1 MLSCDGQPA
10 ETSCERA
17 VKERLNESDERELIR
32 RAKAGDDGARNH
44 LWEAFFLFAVA
55 ECRKQAELMN
65 LDPDIAEGEAALAIP
80 EAIQRFDLRRHS
92 RFSTYLMHRLRGA
105 LTAAMRE
112 HRRSS
117 IFDKA
122 QYYPDEAEEPA
133 EWSEIQP
140 RSVGDFWPPQV
151 VRWARRRRR
160 RNDRMI
166 VKWLWL
172 DCQPKTQAEIARRLG
187 ISRSAVC
194 QRRRILMKLILRI
207 APNTIFDHN
216 LRREPLN
223 TEEDEFYN

>member
-1 MLSCDGQPA
+1 LCCDGQLA
-10 ETSCERA
+10 ETSCERT
-17 VKERLNESDERELIR
+17 VKERLNESEERELIR

-55 ECRKQAELMN
+55 ECRKQAQLMN

-80 EAIQRFDLRRHS
+80 EAIERFDLRRRS
-92 RFSTYLMHRLRGA
+92 RFSTYLTHRLRGA

-122 QYYPDEAEEPA
+122 QYYPDKAEEPA

-140 RSVGDFWPPQV
+140 HSAGDFWSPQV

-172 DCQPKTQAEIARRLG
+172 DRQPKTQAEIARRLG

-194 QRRRILMKLILRI
+194 QRRRTLMKSILRI
-207 APNTIFDHN
+207 APNALFDHS
-216 LRREPLN
+216 LRQQSLN
-223 TEEDEFYN
+223 TNEDEFYI